1 MLRISNKIA
10 KGEIKINNL
19 KSKEIILSKLIL
31 GNKKVIECF

>member
-1 MLRISNKIA
+1 MSEPLA

-31 GNKKVIECF
+31 GNQKVVLSV